1 MASNLFLML
10 FQEIPED
17 RDAYGGPLL
26 PEAVI
31 SLIVI
36 QQETTIDKVKVR
48 VYCPYK

>member
-1 MASNLFLML
+1 MASDLFLML

-17 RDAYGGPLL
+17 RHAYGGSLL

-31 SLIVI
+31 NLNVI

-48 VYCPYK
+48 VYYPNK